1 MTWWQAVPA
10 ICTAA
15 ALLFVPGY
23 ILARGLGARGFGGA
37 AMAPLASCGLVG
49 VAGILGGLAHISWSV
64 WLLAGFTIAC
74 TAAAWVLRRI
84 AYRKATPLRETKGP
98 VWLNWIVMVASLA
111 IAAKVITGRL
121 LPAMGGPDSFGQV
134 FDNIFHLNAIKYILE
149 TGNASTL
156 NLGNLASGGHGVS
169 LYPSVWHSIAA
180 LVAQLASVNVFVA
193 ENTLTVAVAALL
205 WPFACICLVRGI
217 LGPRVLPTVVAG
229 ILSAGFW
236 IFPYQLLQWGPLFP
250 NTLSYSIL
258 PLALLVVAGLCGR
271 LREPVADT
279 FTLSMMLLVGIAALF
294 LTQPNGFSALLA
306 FSVPILAGSWLRVF
320 AAGIRA
326 RKGTRYALFTVLWG
340 LAAIVAL
347 LVIWTA
353 LVLGFDTWKPSRS
366 LPTAVKDVLTGG
378 LLGGRFTW
386 LASLLAAAG
395 LLVILAKRRGWWM
408 IGSMAVAGG
417 LYVVAAYLP
426 TGPVRQFLIGSWY
439 QDPYRLAGL
448 VPLFTIVLACV
459 GVDGAASALTAAI
472 RWLAARTSH
481 RFQEALVHPATTVR
495 AAGGLLAL
503 VVVAS
508 VLVPLSMQA
517 NHKGLDE
524 VSAKIRTSWSWT
536 PGWVVSAD
544 EYKLMQRLDKDVP
557 ADAVIGVDPF
567 NGGSLAY
574 AVSGRK
580 VSQYHLTP
588 APSASVSLVAKDLA
602 TAAPGSATCRA
613 AAKANIRYVLDFGSF
628 YMLQFPQARMY
639 PSFVNIKDSS
649 TLKLV
654 DQQGAAKLY
663 KVVGC

>member
-1 MTWWQAVPA
+1 M
-10 ICTAA
+10 
-15 ALLFVPGY
+15 
-23 ILARGLGARGFGGA
+23 GARGFGSA
-37 AMAPLASCGLVG
+37 ALAPIASCGLVG
-49 VAGILGGLAHISWSV
+49 VAGIIGGLVHIPWSL
-64 WLLAGFTIAC
+64 WLLAGFTVAC
-74 TAAAWVLRRI
+74 AVAGWGLRRLAGRRLRPVEQSAGPALLSWI
-84 AYRKATPLRETKGP
+84 AVVTP
-98 VWLNWIVMVASLA
+98 LA
-111 IAAKVITGRL
+111 IAAKLVTGRL

-156 NLGNLASGGHGVS
+156 NLGNMVSGGHGMS
-169 LYPSVWHSIAA
+169 IYPSVWHSYAA
-180 LVAQLASVNVFVA
+180 LVAQLTSVNVFVA
-193 ENTLTVAVAALL
+193 ENALTVAVAALL

-217 LGPRVLPTVVAG
+217 LGPRVLPTVAAG
-229 ILSAGFW
+229 VLSAGFW

-258 PLALLVVAGLCGR
+258 PLALLVVAGMFGR
-271 LREPVADT
+271 LREPVADI
-279 FTLSMMLLVGIAALF
+279 FTLSMTLLVGVAALL

-306 FSVPILAGSWLRVF
+306 FSVPIIVGSWLRMLVT
-320 AAGIRA
+320 GIRA
-326 RKGTRYALFTVLWG
+326 HKGAKHALFTVLWG
-340 LAAIVAL
+340 LAAMVVL
-347 LVIWTA
+347 LVIWNA

-366 LPTAVKDVLTGG
+366 LLAAVRDVFTGG

-395 LLVILAKRRGWWM
+395 LAVILVKRRGWWM
-408 IGSMAVAGG
+408 IGAMATAGG
-417 LYVVAAYLP
+417 LYVVAAYMP

-459 GVDGAASALTAAI
+459 GVDGVASAAIAAV
-472 RWLAARTSH
+472 RRLAAKASPRIQETLLRPGAMLRT
-481 RFQEALVHPATTVR
+481 
-495 AAGGLLAL
+495 AGGVLAL
-503 VVVAS
+503 IVALS
-508 VLVPLSMQA
+508 VLTPLSMQA
-517 NHKGLDE
+517 NRKGLDD
-524 VSAKIRTSWSWT
+524 VNAKIKASWSWT
-536 PGWVVSAD
+536 PGWVVSTD
-544 EYKLMQRLDKDVP
+544 EYTLMQRLDKDVP

-580 VSQYHLTP
+580 VTQYHLTP
-588 APSASVSLVAKDLA
+588 NPSASVSLVAKDLA
-602 TAAPGSATCRA
+602 TAAPDSATCK
-613 AAKANIRYVLDFGSF
+613 AAKQANIQYVLDFGSF

-654 DQQGAAKLY
+654 DHQGGAKLY